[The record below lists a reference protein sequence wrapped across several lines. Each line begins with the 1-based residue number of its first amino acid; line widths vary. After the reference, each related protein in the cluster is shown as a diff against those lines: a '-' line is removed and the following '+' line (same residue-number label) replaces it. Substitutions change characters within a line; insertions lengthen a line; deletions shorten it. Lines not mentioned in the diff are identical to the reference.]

1 MKLIKVCALSLLAVV
16 SHTQAKINLAVA
28 VMRNGGINIAS
39 ARSIEINRTS
49 MEVYRDDTTYIE
61 AELMSEKDS
70 MPLVRFIIA
79 TKNETGSFVVR
90 GTPQLS
96 TSIAN
101 GLGMATLQCDGR
113 GESFTLVM
121 AVSKAE

>member
-1 MKLIKVCALSLLAVV
+1 MKVCTLSLLAMVLNA
-16 SHTQAKINLAVA
+16 QAKINLNVA
-28 VMRNGGINIAS
+28 VMRNGMINIAQ

-49 MEVYRDDTTYIE
+49 VEVYRDDNTYIE
-61 AELMSEKDS
+61 AELITEKDS
-70 MPLVRFIIA
+70 MPLVRFIVA

-101 GLGMATLQCDGR
+101 GLGMASLQCDGR

-121 AVSKAE
+121 AISKAE